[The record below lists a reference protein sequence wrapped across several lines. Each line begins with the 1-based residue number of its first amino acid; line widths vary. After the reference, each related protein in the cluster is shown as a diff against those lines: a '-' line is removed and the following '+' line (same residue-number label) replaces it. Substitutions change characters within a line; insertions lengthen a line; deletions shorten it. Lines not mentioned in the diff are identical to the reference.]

1 LSARS
6 SASDEAPG
14 DAAAGCLPS
23 FLIVF
28 TNDALTP
35 PEPKPYRP
43 VGYCACPEGHLE
55 CLQGAFWQCEH
66 INHERE
72 T

>member
-1 LSARS
+1 MRLLATLLL
-6 SASDEAPG
+6 
-14 DAAAGCLPS
+14 AAFLA

-28 TNDALTP
+28 TSDALTP

-43 VGYCACPEGHLE
+43 VGYCACPEGHDE